1 MHHPIAVLD
10 AHATAAALPYPALT
24 DALAQAALDYH
35 HGHIHAPT
43 RQSVDY
49 PTGATLLSMP
59 ATANDIGIHKL
70 VNIMPQNPQ
79 AGLAT
84 IQGLVCAYDGENG
97 LPLFVLDGPTVTE
110 RRTAAVSM
118 LGIRLLWQNSCQH
131 AAILGAGVQA
141 QGHAQALHALYPQC
155 RISIVARNPAKAR
168 VLQEALPHI
177 TLTIVTEVPEDA
189 DVVIGTTSSE
199 TPIYHHPAR
208 ADRLLIGMGAY
219 RHDMAEFSAD
229 TVQASLHY
237 IDDKTS
243 GPHEAGDLLQA
254 HVNWDLVQPIALAQH
269 QPPNRSRPLFYKS
282 IGCAAWDLAAA
293 RCARLHL
300 KSA

>member
-10 AHATAAALPYPALT
+10 AQATAAALPYPALT
-24 DALAQAALDYH
+24 DALAQAAVDYH
-35 HGHIHAPT
+35 HHRIQAPT
-43 RQSVDY
+43 RQHVDY
-49 PTGATLLSMP
+49 PNGATLLSMP

-70 VNIMPQNPQ
+70 VNIMPQNQ
-79 AGLAT
+79 QTGLAT

-118 LGIRLLWQNSCQH
+118 LGIRSLWQNNCHH

-155 RISIVARNPAKAR
+155 RISIVARNVDKAR
-168 VLQEALPHI
+168 ALQHILPQ
-177 TLTIVTEVPEDA
+177 LNLNIVTAVPEDA

-199 TPIYHHPAR
+199 SPIYHHPAR
-208 ADRLLIGMGAY
+208 ANRLLIGMGAY
-219 RHDMAEFSAD
+219 RHDMAEFAAE
-229 TVQASLHY
+229 TVRASQLY
-237 IDDKTS
+237 IDDKRS
-243 GPHEAGDLLQA
+243 GPHEAGDLIQA
-254 HVNWDLVQPIALAQH
+254 NANWDQVHPIALAQH
-269 QPPNRSRPLFYKS
+269 QPPSRSTPLFYKS

-300 KSA
+300 KSV